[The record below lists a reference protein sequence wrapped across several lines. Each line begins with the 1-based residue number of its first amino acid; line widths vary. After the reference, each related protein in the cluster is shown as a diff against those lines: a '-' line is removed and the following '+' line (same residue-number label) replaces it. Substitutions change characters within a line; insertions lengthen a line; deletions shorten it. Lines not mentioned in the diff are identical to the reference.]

1 MSEDFEPM
9 SAEDV
14 TYLIRSLGKTSP
26 EAIAYIGE
34 MLKKQG
40 LETE

>member
-1 MSEDFEPM
+1 MTAD
-9 SAEDV
+9 DV
-14 TYLIRSLGKTSP
+14 TFLIQNLGKTSP
-26 EAIAYIGE
+26 EAIGYSGE